1 MHKLM
6 EYVCNELEEY
16 ERKAGSG
23 KLSMQDIEYIDKLAH
38 IKKSLLSADEMWDD
52 SEYSNAGMSYARGG
66 RSYRGGSYE
75 GSYAR
80 GRGRN
85 ARRDSMGRYS
95 REGYS
100 MAEDDFKDELQDLM
114 QSAPNE
120 QVRMKLQ
127 RMMSEM

>member
-6 EYVCNELEEY
+6 EYICNELEEY

-66 RSYRGGSYE
+66 RSYRGGSYA
-75 GSYAR
+75 G

-85 ARRDSMGRYS
+85 AKRDSMGRYS
-95 REGYS
+95 RDGGYS
-100 MAEDDFKDELQDLM
+100 MAEDDFRMEIEELM
-114 QSAPNE
+114 QSAPNDH
-120 QVRMKLQ
+120 VRQKL
-127 RMMSEM
+127 RGIMSEM